1 MYILH
6 NQNRKNQTFA
16 MYQDIWRVL
25 GINKIKKVNFLN
37 KNAAKI
43 ITVILTKEEKKKK
56 KKRNLLHKEQTI
68 RFVMHPVWMCPV
80 FYRIE
85 CVSLNI
91 QYKRKTKRIA
101 SS

>member
-6 NQNRKNQTFA
+6 NQNRKSQTFA

-43 ITVILTKEEKKKK
+43 ITVILTKEKK
-56 KKRNLLHKEQTI
+56 KKRK
-68 RFVMHPVWMCPV
+68 
-80 FYRIE
+80 
-85 CVSLNI
+85 
-91 QYKRKTKRIA
+91 KKKTCYIKNKQ
-101 SS
+101 SGS